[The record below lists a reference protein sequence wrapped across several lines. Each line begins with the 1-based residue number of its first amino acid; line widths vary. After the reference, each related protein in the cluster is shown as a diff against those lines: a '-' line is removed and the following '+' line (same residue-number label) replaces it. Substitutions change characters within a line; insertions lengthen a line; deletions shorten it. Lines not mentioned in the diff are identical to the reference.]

1 MASNIRINQF
11 LLVCLLSF
19 PSILMT
25 YIFISLC
32 LTYNPIESD
41 LQTFARISPI
51 RQDLSGDF
59 LLEYIH
65 LWQITIKMKLLD
77 RFTITISQWSTT
89 QQNIRTTNQKIVY
102 IQITYGFAWIPYGRH
117 NNNCQNNSCPLNLK
131 IQMVFFLLIF
141 KNRIFG
147 I

>member
-1 MASNIRINQF
+1 MASNMRINQF
-11 LLVCLLSF
+11 LLVRLLSF

-25 YIFISLC
+25 YVFVSLC
-32 LTYNPIESD
+32 LTNIPIESD

-65 LWQITIKMKLLD
+65 IWQITIKMKLLD

-89 QQNIRTTNQKIVY
+89 QQNNITTNQKIVY

-117 NNNCQNNSCPLNLK
+117 NNNCQRHFCPLNST
-131 IQMVFFLLIF
+131 IRMVFFSAHL
-141 KNRIFG
+141 
-147 I
+147 